1 MSPKERE
8 HEHRRMLEDNFA
20 KWVKFGEVEL
30 PGYWTCH
37 PLTMGDICDPF
48 TLTEFVLG
56 YYKEK
61 HGVPPSLRA
70 FKKIVILAQGRTP
83 QQPTTIRGR
92 VLETPPTIAEVRIWD
107 PVRAAQ
113 LEAEAAAKAAAQAR
127 DAKEKA
133 RIEAEQKNIQRSKDQ
148 LASIEHRVA
157 LATTVSQL
165 DEILQ
170 SEVNTL
176 FTQLYLLEDQ
186 NAARLVI
193 AQRAAELTAEKD
205 SKALALTQQRGWSTG
220 TKVAVGAGVLAAGVV
235 AVLVARRSSKAQR
248 KPARRRRRAA

>member
-1 MSPKERE
+1 MSPKER
-8 HEHRRMLEDNFA
+8 EHRRMLEDNFA
-20 KWVKFGEVEL
+20 KWVKYGEVEL

-48 TLTEFVLG
+48 TLTEFVWG
-56 YYKEK
+56 YYNEK

-83 QQPTTIRGR
+83 QQPSTIRGR
-92 VLETPPTIAEVRIWD
+92 VLENPPTIAEVRIWD

-157 LATTVSQL
+157 LATTAAQL
-165 DEILQ
+165 DEILKN
-170 SEVNTL
+170 EVNTL

-186 NAARLVI
+186 NAARLAI
-193 AQRAAELTAEKD
+193 AQRAAELTQEKE
-205 SKALALTQQRGWSTG
+205 SKALALSQQRGWSTG
-220 TKVAVGAGVLAAGVV
+220 AKVAVGAGVLAAGVV
-235 AVLVARRSSKAQR
+235 VVLVSRRLSRKPRR
-248 KPARRRRRAA
+248 KPARRRLRAA